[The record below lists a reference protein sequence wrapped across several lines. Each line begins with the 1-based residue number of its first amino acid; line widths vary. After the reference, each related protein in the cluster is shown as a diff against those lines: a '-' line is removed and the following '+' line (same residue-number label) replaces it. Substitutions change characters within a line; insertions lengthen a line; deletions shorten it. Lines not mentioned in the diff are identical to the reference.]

1 MDILQRFLFLD
12 RNTNLVEGGTNL
24 TRWIGWGVVRCLLRA
39 FYYIYREFVL
49 FLTLCSKFC
58 ATEKKKKK
66 NRWGWRNEAK
76 KKKVRNGD
84 GIVIIVSW

>member
-39 FYYIYREFVL
+39 FYYIYREFGL

-58 ATEKKKKK
+58 ATEKKKKEK
-66 NRWGWRNEAK
+66 SLGLEKRGQK
-76 KKKVRNGD
+76 KK
-84 GIVIIVSW
+84 S